1 MVVLYCNETIV
12 GIAPTIADSSPWTH
26 ASARLVQQPMA
37 REGTVLEVIEDAAYI
52 YGGAGDSSDAVF
64 NDAWKTAHGTDMYIF
79 GGTSFDPKAIAA
91 NNDGTTQTND
101 VWKLDT
107 VQSKWTVVDGGGHGG
122 SFRPAA
128 RSQATAVS
136 TPQSMVVF
144 GGVVIPNVFYLSP
157 VDLNDVWKFE
167 YQSHS
172 WHSVVIASNS
182 SVPTTR
188 FSHAATTIQLNGDLY
203 MVVFSG
209 RHIFDTRWTI
219 LNDAWMLP
227 LTSVGSLPSWTRL
240 TANHPFNRILSGVV
254 ATDSGYLWFFGGFA
268 FDTTTQRE
276 GVAFAD
282 ALAAE
287 GSLLPWV
294 NMVEDSSPVEFVAEE
309 GLRQLPCQHHF
320 HPDCIGEWLQRN
332 LVKQMEKH
340 ILNGDDGRIF
350 SVWVATSQ
358 HITFHRSADE
368 EGFLLSITH
377 TIMNTELLSDEVL
390 MSPAHHSH
398 LLRQYS
404 LNIPRPGTEHA
415 HQKIVSSAR
424 QRWQQYHLKWRAPPD
439 AASDAATIYHEEV
452 FEVIFGEGLLGI
464 EFAIDDTTD
473 RVVIKSVAATLSSSS
488 SRHFKSK
495 HTTQVVVG
503 SQLRP
508 GLVVDV
514 INDQQVHTL
523 HGDEVLRMLGTTE
536 RPMYVSFTTCDSSM
550 VVCRLCECRVEASR
564 LDEHMEL
571 CVFSKKH
578 EQEASH
584 INSMLLRIA
593 DVLDSNMRT
602 HDMLSYFSDTDV
614 ALYKTMRAIAL
625 QAAIC
630 DIASVD
636 SFELCVRLMKLL
648 DQNCDEVV
656 GDRPTSSWVVDR
668 GAKYSAR
675 IQHLIHAKM
684 NQMRKTHK
692 KMLVHHTSAPKGGL
706 HLTLPNV
713 DDPSDFD
720 IIKPISKGAYGKVY
734 LAKKKTT
741 GDQYAIKVLA
751 KEHVLR
757 KNQVRDEPRNGFNLF
772 LVMEYLP
779 GGDFMSLLEC
789 IVRLEERL
797 TDFGLS
803 EEGVIMTDTA
813 ASMSPDR
820 QRSSSNS
827 DQSSTNSDL
836 CHDYSDD
843 EDLLEVLDV
852 FHPSPGPD
860 GVAASDDCHM
870 RGEFLNAFADSPKD
884 QDGSKHR
891 CGTPDYLRNWKWC
904 VAGLLFACVFVR
916 YEMLVGFPPFND
928 DTVEAI
934 FANILDRRIDWPN
947 EDQRLSP
954 HVEDLINRLLDPNPD
969 TRLGW
974 TDLTMHPFFQDHGV
988 HWDTLLD
995 TTPPFVPTLDD
1006 PYDTSYFNNRNL
1018 TEAFVDDSGDA
1029 TSSSSNDLVVGP
1041 TKSID
1046 IPKLSSS
1053 SSSGGARLSSSGKH
1067 SGGASA
1073 PRDRFLDGS
1082 FAMTPEAFRT
1092 FSFTN
1097 MHALV
1102 AAGREEA
1109 HGKIGGRDLLMGA
1122 TSNRNLWL

>member
-79 GGTSFDPKAIAA
+79 GGTSFDPKAIGA

-136 TPQSMVVF
+136 TPQAMVVF

-227 LTSVGSLPSWTRL
+227 LTSV
-240 TANHPFNRILSGVV
+240 
-254 ATDSGYLWFFGGFA
+254 
-268 FDTTTQRE
+268 
-276 GVAFAD
+276 
-282 ALAAE
+282 
-287 GSLLPWV
+287 
-294 NMVEDSSPVEFVAEE
+294 
-309 GLRQLPCQHHF
+309 
-320 HPDCIGEWLQRN
+320 
-332 LVKQMEKH
+332 
-340 ILNGDDGRIF
+340 DDGRIF

-368 EGFLLSITH
+368 EGFLSSITH
-377 TIMNTELLSDEVL
+377 TIMSTELLSDEVL

-514 INDQQVHTL
+514 INDHQVHTL
-523 HGDEVLRMLGTTE
+523 HGDEVLRMLATTE

-564 LDEHMEL
+564 LEEHMEL

-625 QAAIC
+625 QAAMC

-692 KMLVHHTSAPKGGL
+692 KMLVHHTSAPVYRTKSLEHQDNNQRRHAGTPINPGSGGGHPKLPSLRKGGL

-713 DDPSDFD
+713 DDRSDFD

-757 KNQVRDEPRNGFNLF
+757 KNQVRNKPRNGFNLF

-789 IVRLEERL
+789 IVRLEERVACIYIAEIALALNHLHSKGCL

-820 QRSSSNS
+820 QRSSSDS

-860 GVAASDDCHM
+860 GVATSDDCRM

-891 CGTPDYLRNWKWC
+891 CGTPDYLSPEI
-904 VAGLLFACVFVR
+904 LLGHEHGTPVDYWALGVIL

-928 DTVEAI
+928 ETVEAI

-974 TDLTMHPFFQDHGV
+974 TDLTMHPFFHDHGV

-1053 SSSGGARLSSSGKH
+1053 SSSGGGRVSSSGKH

>member
-1 MVVLYCNETIV
+1 
-12 GIAPTIADSSPWTH
+12 
-26 ASARLVQQPMA
+26 
-37 REGTVLEVIEDAAYI
+37 
-52 YGGAGDSSDAVF
+52 
-64 NDAWKTAHGTDMYIF
+64 
-79 GGTSFDPKAIAA
+79 
-91 NNDGTTQTND
+91 
-101 VWKLDT
+101 
-107 VQSKWTVVDGGGHGG
+107 
-122 SFRPAA
+122 
-128 RSQATAVS
+128 
-136 TPQSMVVF
+136 
-144 GGVVIPNVFYLSP
+144 
-157 VDLNDVWKFE
+157 
-167 YQSHS
+167 
-172 WHSVVIASNS
+172 
-182 SVPTTR
+182 
-188 FSHAATTIQLNGDLY
+188 
-203 MVVFSG
+203 
-209 RHIFDTRWTI
+209 
-219 LNDAWMLP
+219 
-227 LTSVGSLPSWTRL
+227 
-240 TANHPFNRILSGVV
+240 
-254 ATDSGYLWFFGGFA
+254 
-268 FDTTTQRE
+268 
-276 GVAFAD
+276 
-282 ALAAE
+282 
-287 GSLLPWV
+287 
-294 NMVEDSSPVEFVAEE
+294 
-309 GLRQLPCQHHF
+309 
-320 HPDCIGEWLQRN
+320 
-332 LVKQMEKH
+332 
-340 ILNGDDGRIF
+340 
-350 SVWVATSQ
+350 
-358 HITFHRSADE
+358 
-368 EGFLLSITH
+368 
-377 TIMNTELLSDEVL
+377 
-390 MSPAHHSH
+390 
-398 LLRQYS
+398 
-404 LNIPRPGTEHA
+404 
-415 HQKIVSSAR
+415 
-424 QRWQQYHLKWRAPPD
+424 
-439 AASDAATIYHEEV
+439 
-452 FEVIFGEGLLGI
+452 
-464 EFAIDDTTD
+464 
-473 RVVIKSVAATLSSSS
+473 
-488 SRHFKSK
+488 
-495 HTTQVVVG
+495 
-503 SQLRP
+503 
-508 GLVVDV
+508 
-514 INDQQVHTL
+514 
-523 HGDEVLRMLGTTE
+523 
-536 RPMYVSFTTCDSSM
+536 
-550 VVCRLCECRVEASR
+550 
-564 LDEHMEL
+564 
-571 CVFSKKH
+571 
-578 EQEASH
+578 
-584 INSMLLRIA
+584 
-593 DVLDSNMRT
+593 
-602 HDMLSYFSDTDV
+602 
-614 ALYKTMRAIAL
+614 
-625 QAAIC
+625 
-630 DIASVD
+630 
-636 SFELCVRLMKLL
+636 
-648 DQNCDEVV
+648 VV

-692 KMLVHHTSAPKGGL
+692 KMLVHHTSAPVYRTKSLEHQDNNQRRHAGTPINPGSGGGHPKLPSLRKGGL

-713 DDPSDFD
+713 DDRSDFD

-789 IVRLEERL
+789 IVRLEERVACIYIAEIALALNHLHSKGCL

-860 GVAASDDCHM
+860 GVATSDDCRM

-891 CGTPDYLRNWKWC
+891 CGTPDYLSPEI
-904 VAGLLFACVFVR
+904 LLGHEHGTPVDYWALGVIL

-928 DTVEAI
+928 ETVEAI

-974 TDLTMHPFFQDHGV
+974 TDLTMHPFFHDHGV

-1053 SSSGGARLSSSGKH
+1053 SSSGGGRVSSSGKH

>member
-12 GIAPTIADSSPWTH
+12 GIAPTIAVSSPWTH

-37 REGTVLEVIEDAAYI
+37 REGTVLEVIGDAAYI

-91 NNDGTTQTND
+91 NND
-101 VWKLDT
+101 V
-107 VQSKWTVVDGGGHGG
+107 
-122 SFRPAA
+122 
-128 RSQATAVS
+128 
-136 TPQSMVVF
+136 
-144 GGVVIPNVFYLSP
+144 
-157 VDLNDVWKFE
+157 
-167 YQSHS
+167 
-172 WHSVVIASNS
+172 
-182 SVPTTR
+182 
-188 FSHAATTIQLNGDLY
+188 NGDLY

-227 LTSVGSLPSWTRL
+227 LTSV
-240 TANHPFNRILSGVV
+240 
-254 ATDSGYLWFFGGFA
+254 
-268 FDTTTQRE
+268 
-276 GVAFAD
+276 
-282 ALAAE
+282 
-287 GSLLPWV
+287 
-294 NMVEDSSPVEFVAEE
+294 
-309 GLRQLPCQHHF
+309 
-320 HPDCIGEWLQRN
+320 
-332 LVKQMEKH
+332 
-340 ILNGDDGRIF
+340 DDGRIF

-368 EGFLLSITH
+368 EGFLSSITH
-377 TIMNTELLSDEVL
+377 TIMSTELLSDEVL

-404 LNIPRPGTEHA
+404 LNIPRPGTEHT

-514 INDQQVHTL
+514 INDHQVHTL
-523 HGDEVLRMLGTTE
+523 HGDEVLRMLATTE

-602 HDMLSYFSDTDV
+602 HDMLSYFNDTDV

-625 QAAIC
+625 QAAMC

-692 KMLVHHTSAPKGGL
+692 KMLVHHTSAPVYRTKSLEHQDNNQRRHAGTPINPSSGGGHPKLPSLRKGGL
-706 HLTLPNV
+706 HLILPNV
-713 DDPSDFD
+713 DDRSDFD

-757 KNQVRDEPRNGFNLF
+757 KNQVRDKPRNG
-772 LVMEYLP
+772 P
-779 GGDFMSLLEC
+779 
-789 IVRLEERL
+789 L

-820 QRSSSNS
+820 QRSSSDS

-860 GVAASDDCHM
+860 GVATSDDCHM

-904 VAGLLFACVFVR
+904 VAGLLFACVLVR

-928 DTVEAI
+928 ETVEAI

-974 TDLTMHPFFQDHGV
+974 TDLTMHPFFHDHGV

-1053 SSSGGARLSSSGKH
+1053 SSSGGGRVSSSGKH

>member
-1 MVVLYCNETIV
+1 MALEGTVMEVIGGAAYIYRGVGDVNDAVYNDKWKTGSSNVDDSYGPSARFGHRMSVWKGSAVVYGGRFVQCLGDVWLRNASVVLRGES
-12 GIAPTIADSSPWTH
+12 IAPTIADSSPWTH

-107 VQSKWTVVDGGGHGG
+107 MQSMWTVVDGGGHGG

-136 TPQSMVVF
+136 TPQAMVVF

-167 YQSHS
+167 YQSHT

-182 SVPTTR
+182 M
-188 FSHAATTIQLNGDLY
+188 NGDLY

-294 NMVEDSSPVEFVAEE
+294 NMVEDSSP
-309 GLRQLPCQHHF
+309 
-320 HPDCIGEWLQRN
+320 
-332 LVKQMEKH
+332 
-340 ILNGDDGRIF
+340 DDGRIF

-368 EGFLLSITH
+368 EGFLSSITH
-377 TIMNTELLSDEVL
+377 TIMSTELLSDEVL

-514 INDQQVHTL
+514 INDHQVHTL
-523 HGDEVLRMLGTTE
+523 HGDEVLRMLATTE

-564 LDEHMEL
+564 LEEHMEL

-625 QAAIC
+625 QAAMC

-692 KMLVHHTSAPKGGL
+692 KMLVHHTSAPVYRTKSLEHQDNNQRRHAGTPINPSSGGGHPKLPSLRKGGL
-706 HLTLPNV
+706 HLILPNV
-713 DDPSDFD
+713 DDRSDFD

-757 KNQVRDEPRNGFNLF
+757 KNQVRNKPRN
-772 LVMEYLP
+772 
-779 GGDFMSLLEC
+779 
-789 IVRLEERL
+789 
-797 TDFGLS
+797 
-803 EEGVIMTDTA
+803 
-813 ASMSPDR
+813 
-820 QRSSSNS
+820 
-827 DQSSTNSDL
+827 
-836 CHDYSDD
+836 
-843 EDLLEVLDV
+843 
-852 FHPSPGPD
+852 
-860 GVAASDDCHM
+860 
-870 RGEFLNAFADSPKD
+870 
-884 QDGSKHR
+884 
-891 CGTPDYLRNWKWC
+891 
-904 VAGLLFACVFVR
+904 
-916 YEMLVGFPPFND
+916 
-928 DTVEAI
+928 
-934 FANILDRRIDWPN
+934 
-947 EDQRLSP
+947 
-954 HVEDLINRLLDPNPD
+954 
-969 TRLGW
+969 
-974 TDLTMHPFFQDHGV
+974 
-988 HWDTLLD
+988 
-995 TTPPFVPTLDD
+995 
-1006 PYDTSYFNNRNL
+1006 
-1018 TEAFVDDSGDA
+1018 
-1029 TSSSSNDLVVGP
+1029 
-1041 TKSID
+1041 
-1046 IPKLSSS
+1046 
-1053 SSSGGARLSSSGKH
+1053 
-1067 SGGASA
+1067 
-1073 PRDRFLDGS
+1073 
-1082 FAMTPEAFRT
+1082 
-1092 FSFTN
+1092 
-1097 MHALV
+1097 
-1102 AAGREEA
+1102 
-1109 HGKIGGRDLLMGA
+1109 
-1122 TSNRNLWL
+1122 

>member
-1 MVVLYCNETIV
+1 
-12 GIAPTIADSSPWTH
+12 
-26 ASARLVQQPMA
+26 
-37 REGTVLEVIEDAAYI
+37 
-52 YGGAGDSSDAVF
+52 
-64 NDAWKTAHGTDMYIF
+64 
-79 GGTSFDPKAIAA
+79 
-91 NNDGTTQTND
+91 
-101 VWKLDT
+101 
-107 VQSKWTVVDGGGHGG
+107 
-122 SFRPAA
+122 
-128 RSQATAVS
+128 
-136 TPQSMVVF
+136 
-144 GGVVIPNVFYLSP
+144 
-157 VDLNDVWKFE
+157 
-167 YQSHS
+167 
-172 WHSVVIASNS
+172 
-182 SVPTTR
+182 
-188 FSHAATTIQLNGDLY
+188 
-203 MVVFSG
+203 
-209 RHIFDTRWTI
+209 
-219 LNDAWMLP
+219 
-227 LTSVGSLPSWTRL
+227 
-240 TANHPFNRILSGVV
+240 
-254 ATDSGYLWFFGGFA
+254 
-268 FDTTTQRE
+268 
-276 GVAFAD
+276 
-282 ALAAE
+282 
-287 GSLLPWV
+287 
-294 NMVEDSSPVEFVAEE
+294 
-309 GLRQLPCQHHF
+309 
-320 HPDCIGEWLQRN
+320 
-332 LVKQMEKH
+332 
-340 ILNGDDGRIF
+340 
-350 SVWVATSQ
+350 
-358 HITFHRSADE
+358 
-368 EGFLLSITH
+368 
-377 TIMNTELLSDEVL
+377 MNTELLSDEVL

-692 KMLVHHTSAPKGGL
+692 KMLVHHTSAPVYRTKSLEHQDNNQRRHAGTPINPSSGGG
-706 HLTLPNV
+706 HPKLPSLRV
-713 DDPSDFD
+713 TIDDFD

-757 KNQVRDEPRNGFNLF
+757 KNQLSNIEAERDILASVQSPFVVKLFWTFQSQFNLF

-789 IVRLEERL
+789 IVRLEERVACIYIAEIALALNHLHSKGCVHRDLKPDNILIGSNGHIKL

-891 CGTPDYLRNWKWC
+891 CGTPDYLSPEILLGHEHGTPVDYWALGVILYVYVV
-904 VAGLLFACVFVR
+904 VAREL
-916 YEMLVGFPPFND
+916 EMVC
-928 DTVEAI
+928 
-934 FANILDRRIDWPN
+934 
-947 EDQRLSP
+947 
-954 HVEDLINRLLDPNPD
+954 
-969 TRLGW
+969 GW
-974 TDLTMHPFFQDHGV
+974 T
-988 HWDTLLD
+988 
-995 TTPPFVPTLDD
+995 
-1006 PYDTSYFNNRNL
+1006 
-1018 TEAFVDDSGDA
+1018 
-1029 TSSSSNDLVVGP
+1029 VVC
-1041 TKSID
+1041 
-1046 IPKLSSS
+1046 
-1053 SSSGGARLSSSGKH
+1053 
-1067 SGGASA
+1067 
-1073 PRDRFLDGS
+1073 
-1082 FAMTPEAFRT
+1082 
-1092 FSFTN
+1092 
-1097 MHALV
+1097 V
-1102 AAGREEA
+1102 CVC
-1109 HGKIGGRDLLMGA
+1109 
-1122 TSNRNLWL
+1122 

>member
-12 GIAPTIADSSPWTH
+12 GIAPTIAVSSPWTH

-91 NNDGTTQTND
+91 NND
-101 VWKLDT
+101 V
-107 VQSKWTVVDGGGHGG
+107 
-122 SFRPAA
+122 
-128 RSQATAVS
+128 
-136 TPQSMVVF
+136 
-144 GGVVIPNVFYLSP
+144 
-157 VDLNDVWKFE
+157 
-167 YQSHS
+167 
-172 WHSVVIASNS
+172 
-182 SVPTTR
+182 
-188 FSHAATTIQLNGDLY
+188 NGDLY

-227 LTSVGSLPSWTRL
+227 LTSV
-240 TANHPFNRILSGVV
+240 
-254 ATDSGYLWFFGGFA
+254 
-268 FDTTTQRE
+268 
-276 GVAFAD
+276 
-282 ALAAE
+282 
-287 GSLLPWV
+287 
-294 NMVEDSSPVEFVAEE
+294 
-309 GLRQLPCQHHF
+309 
-320 HPDCIGEWLQRN
+320 
-332 LVKQMEKH
+332 
-340 ILNGDDGRIF
+340 DDGRIF

-368 EGFLLSITH
+368 EGFLSSITH
-377 TIMNTELLSDEVL
+377 TIMSTELLSDEVL

-514 INDQQVHTL
+514 INDHQVHTL
-523 HGDEVLRMLGTTE
+523 HGDEVLRMLATTE

-625 QAAIC
+625 QAAMC

-692 KMLVHHTSAPKGGL
+692 KMLVHHTSAPVYRTKSLEHQDNNQRRHAGTPINPGSGGGHPKLPSLRKGGL

-713 DDPSDFD
+713 DDRSDFD

-789 IVRLEERL
+789 IVRLEERVACIYIAEIALALNHLHSKGCL

-860 GVAASDDCHM
+860 GVATSDDCRM

-891 CGTPDYLRNWKWC
+891 CGTPDYLSPEI
-904 VAGLLFACVFVR
+904 LLGHEHGTPVDYWALGVIL

-974 TDLTMHPFFQDHGV
+974 TDLTMHP
-988 HWDTLLD
+988 
-995 TTPPFVPTLDD
+995 
-1006 PYDTSYFNNRNL
+1006 
-1018 TEAFVDDSGDA
+1018 
-1029 TSSSSNDLVVGP
+1029 
-1041 TKSID
+1041 
-1046 IPKLSSS
+1046 
-1053 SSSGGARLSSSGKH
+1053 
-1067 SGGASA
+1067 
-1073 PRDRFLDGS
+1073 
-1082 FAMTPEAFRT
+1082 
-1092 FSFTN
+1092 
-1097 MHALV
+1097 
-1102 AAGREEA
+1102 
-1109 HGKIGGRDLLMGA
+1109 
-1122 TSNRNLWL
+1122 